1 MQIDWV
7 PVTRAEQNCAILWCE
22 KTRKAAVIDPG
33 GDIYRMLDYLEWEN
47 LTLELILVTH
57 GHPDHAG
64 GVADL
69 AAATGARVE
78 GPHRDDEDIIRGMA
92 EVGKRYGLIARTYT
106 PDRWLEDG
114 DQVRF
119 GEQVIDVAHC
129 PGHTPGHVAYFH
141 EPSRFAFV
149 GDILF
154 LNAIGNWTHGYGSL
168 GQLVNS
174 ICSKLFPLGDDVQFL
189 PGHGDTS
196 TFGHER
202 IKNPFVGEEALAR
215 WRSGA
220 KQLPDMKGVA
230 SSNSLGPAMLGF

>member
-33 GDIYRMLDYLEWEN
+33 GDIYRVLDYLEWEN
-47 LTLELILVTH
+47 LTLELILITH

-64 GVADL
+64 G
-69 AAATGARVE
+69 AAALAEVTGARIE
-78 GPHRDDEDIIRGMA
+78 GPHRAEAEIIQTMP
-92 EVGKRYGLIARTYT
+92 EVGARFGLPHCRVYT
-106 PDRWLEDG
+106 PHRWLEDG
-114 DQVRF
+114 DQVHF

-154 LNAIGNWTHGYGSL
+154 LNAIGNWSHGYGSL
-168 GQLVNS
+168 GQLVDS
-174 ICSKLFPLGDDVQFL
+174 ICTKLFPLGDDVQFL

-202 IKNPFVGEEALAR
+202 IKNPFVGQEALER
-215 WRSGA
+215 WRSGDR
-220 KQLPDMKGVA
+220 KPPRMPS
-230 SSNSLGPAMLGF
+230 SSNPLGAAQLGF